1 MKTSTTTTA
10 SSDLATTV
18 PDAGRTPRSVIVSA
32 WAVPI
37 MVLGQ
42 FSFLAVIPVAIMI
55 TKTFRDTRI
64 RALRWWVGALGVV
77 YAVPFLLWAL
87 NPDRAE
93 SLSKD
98 IHPLFVGLIV
108 AASAAVLLR
117 IHTPREY

>member
-1 MKTSTTTTA
+1 MTTSITPAAPSGSSSTA
-10 SSDLATTV
+10 
-18 PDAGRTPRSVIVSA
+18 PDAGRTPRSIIVSA

-55 TKTFRDTRI
+55 TKTFRNTKL
-64 RALRWWVGALGVV
+64 RALRWWAGTLGAV

-87 NPDRAE
+87 DPDRAE

-98 IHPLFVGLIV
+98 IHPIFVGLIMAV
-108 AASAAVLLR
+108 STAVLLR
-117 IHTPREY
+117 LHTRPKR